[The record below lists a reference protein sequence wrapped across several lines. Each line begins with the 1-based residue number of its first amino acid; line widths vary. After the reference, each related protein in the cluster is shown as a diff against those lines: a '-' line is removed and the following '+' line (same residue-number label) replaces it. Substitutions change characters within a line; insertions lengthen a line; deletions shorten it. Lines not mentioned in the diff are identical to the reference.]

1 MPRWLIGVDEA
12 GYGPNL
18 GPLTIGA
25 TVWRVDRSDG
35 DTESD
40 RDREIDLYDRLSGAV
55 TQKPAPGRIAVAD
68 SKQLYKPGKGPGGG
82 IEKLELGVL
91 ALLSVPVASLSELVG
106 RLGADPDSRWS
117 EVIWRKGFDPR
128 LPLAAEADSI
138 AEHAALLIKTCDEAG
153 CHPITVAARMVFP
166 AEFNEQVDR
175 WQSKGAALS
184 HTTLALVRS
193 VIKNHVEQGAVLCI
207 CDKHGGRNRY
217 GPLLESHFPEH
228 PIETLLESRA
238 ESRYRSGSVEFVF
251 RTKGESFLP
260 TAWASMT
267 AKLLRELSMQA
278 LNAFWTEQVPGLH
291 PTAGYPVDAKRF
303 QSQIAKK
310 QAELKI
316 DERTLWR
323 FR

>member
-25 TVWRVDRSDG
+25 TLWRGDAISDSS
-35 DTESD
+35 EV
-40 RDREIDLYDRLSGAV
+40 DLYECLADSISK
-55 TQKPAPGRIAVAD
+55 KPTPGRIAVAD
-68 SKQLYKPGKGPGGG
+68 SKRLYKPGGG

-91 ALLSVPVASLSELVG
+91 ALLQPPVGSLSELVE
-106 RLGADPDSRWS
+106 RLGADPHS
-117 EVIWRKGFDPR
+117 EWNKAIWRRGFDPR
-128 LPLAAEADSI
+128 LPIASEEDSI
-138 AEHAALLIKTCDEAG
+138 AVLSRGLKKTCETAQ
-153 CHPITVAARMVFP
+153 CHPVAVAARLVFP
-166 AEFNEQVDR
+166 SEFNELVDR

-184 HTTLALVRS
+184 HTTLQLVRRTMDS
-193 VIKNHVEQGAVLCI
+193 HVDRGDVLCV

-217 GPLLESHFPEH
+217 GSLLEEHFPEH
-228 PIETLLESRA
+228 PIETLMESRA
-238 ESRYRSGSVEFVF
+238 ESRYRSGPIEFVF

-278 LNAFWTEQVPGLH
+278 LNSFWTKHVPGIK

-316 DERTLWR
+316 DSRTLWR
-323 FR
+323 TR